1 MGYEEDLFSE
11 YYSGGNPLN
20 LNTTKIEGGQY
31 LDSETMVGKYLDS
44 ETITVKDQQDRGAP
58 VKKTFTRVKPHL
70 WKSTSDKYPE
80 LLLFEMSAELDPTK
94 HDYQNGEWFLYGAV
108 HQSACL
114 PSTDEVAET
123 LAQRANMAQEKL
135 VGAQEDLAGA
145 QKSLRRAVRRT

>member
-1 MGYEEDLFSE
+1 M
-11 YYSGGNPLN
+11 
-20 LNTTKIEGGQY
+20 GQY

-58 VKKTFTRVKPHL
+58 VKTFTRVKPHL

-80 LLLFEMSAELDPTK
+80 LLSFERSAELDPTK